1 MKTKLN
7 NEKMLGEKLATFI
20 EHTGL
25 NKSQFAKRVNMDY
38 AHLFRI
44 IRGDTNPGIDSL
56 RKITEAFPKFSLNWL
71 IGSAMENDS
80 KMLHDLKV
88 LLFDEMDQKIGS
100 LELPDMFSEDLEG
113 ILQRLVEIYAGTEVG
128 LKRIETYSSDMRNVD
143 EEKMGKPY

>member
-1 MKTKLN
+1 
-7 NEKMLGEKLATFI
+7 
-20 EHTGL
+20 
-25 NKSQFAKRVNMDY
+25 
-38 AHLFRI
+38 
-44 IRGDTNPGIDSL
+44 
-56 RKITEAFPKFSLNWL
+56 
-71 IGSAMENDS
+71 MENDS

-143 EEKMGKPY
+143 EEKMGRPY